1 MHTLKLN
8 INDSVYEKFLLF
20 LNNFQ
25 KEEIE
30 VVSDDID
37 FQSAKKYLNAELE
50 EIKSG
55 KAKFYTMEEA
65 EIRLEKVIQKYEN
78 IT

>member
-65 EIRLEKVIQKYEN
+65 EFRLEKVIQKYEN